1 MNDLWSYYLKRSP
14 EMLLFQNCVKVLSR
28 RELKMKKSGTI
39 IAIAIVSIM
48 LVSSL
53 GLAVNFATAMPRME
67 LTGNR
72 PIEKSWVRLNGVIK
86 TWGTENVSGILQT
99 TARTALS
106 ITDNT
111 NQLTSATAIWTENN
125 ARPINSVRSKENF
138 TYVYYSA
145 RLNNASVS
153 TFNVSS
159 PASNYFLN
167 GTWNL
172 YTVTSTINVITDENN
187 IIVSVHR
194 DQDIKVSK
202 AYGELNVT
210 DNWTKFTLSIDGQ
223 DVLAGTIYRSVTRQI
238 AFNPF
243 AVSDFT
249 AVKTSHADLKQMAG
263 CMHAVPG
270 WGGYDSQMDFNGN
283 FKVDIVDLSTVAAN
297 M

>member
-1 MNDLWSYYLKRSP
+1 MNDLWSHYWKRSP
-14 EMLLFQNCVKVLSR
+14 EMLLFQNYVKVLSR
-28 RELKMKKSGTI
+28 RELKMKKSATI
-39 IAIAIVSIM
+39 IAIAIISIM

-53 GLAVNFATAMPRME
+53 GLAVNFATAMPSME

-99 TARTALS
+99 TARTAIS

-111 NQLTSATAIWTENN
+111 NQLTSATAIWTENTS
-125 ARPINSVRSKENF
+125 RPINSVRSKENF

-172 YTVTSTINVITDENN
+172 YTVTSTINVITDQNN

-194 DQDIKVSK
+194 DQDIQVSK

-249 AVKTSHADLKQMAG
+249 AVKTSRADLKQMVG

-270 WGGYDSQMDFNGN
+270 WGGYDSKMDFNGN
-283 FKVDIVDLSTVAAN
+283 FKVDIADLSTVAAN